1 MRFWKVLLLI
11 FTVCVVSC
19 GTSSNLKSITS
30 SDINSYLKDTPK
42 AEEHPNAGADLLL
55 SYGYVEFFAD
65 GTSVI
70 GHLHRYKI
78 FSERGN
84 RHASISIPYREGYQE
99 VKVLFANT
107 IKPNGRIVPL
117 DIKDIHD
124 SSRYA
129 GFEFYTDIKQRRFT
143 MPAVENNCV
152 IEYAYEI
159 RNLKPMLPFDFYT
172 TFFCQT
178 VIPLEEDILE
188 VVLPAHIELKYKK
201 YITTENPRITRI
213 GNKKMYVFTSTK
225 QKEIIPEPRMP
236 LLTDRDT
243 FPQFSMWTLNSWES
257 ISRWYISLVKEQMQ
271 SDGEL
276 EAFTKQLVKDKKND
290 EEKIKAI
297 FDFVSQK
304 IRYVAVLLGPYTH
317 KPHTARDIFK
327 KRYGDCKDKTTLL
340 LTMLTIAGIEG
351 LPVLVPARGESFDES
366 MPSLEA
372 FNHVIAAVP
381 SGASYY
387 WLDATNEAAAFN
399 SIPFSRPTTVL
410 LIHKDGSYRFIKT
423 PHMDD
428 RKDFTHL
435 EIKSTLNEDGDADVD
450 LTFTFSGKAAESS
463 RYFYKYLSPE
473 QRKKQFEKRGVE
485 VKELTFSSF
494 TETEVPFAINLK
506 GIYKNL
512 AQKLDE
518 KTMVLTNAV
527 RVDSYR
533 DITSAQERKYPIKFR
548 TSFYSKEKY
557 IFTFPAGFTIKNLPP
572 AFISEKPFKKRV
584 ENFSFRDST
593 FEISVETKEF
603 EHSITVDNLD
613 DFKKHAS
620 ELQKHE
626 SSLKNI
632 LFEKKDYTHHS
643 SGHR

>member
-1 MRFWKVLLLI
+1 MRYWKVLLLI

-30 SDINSYLKDTPK
+30 GDVNSYLKDTPK

-70 GHLHRYKI
+70 RHLHRYKI

-84 RHASISIPYREGYQE
+84 RYASISLPYREGYQE
-99 VKVLFANT
+99 AKILFANT

-117 DIKDIHD
+117 DVKDIHD
-124 SSRYA
+124 SSKHA
-129 GFEFYTDIKQRRFT
+129 GFEFYTDIKQRSFT

-152 IEYAYEI
+152 IEYAYEV
-159 RNLKPMLPFDFYT
+159 RNLKPMLPFDFFT

-178 VIPLEEDILE
+178 VIPMEEDTME
-188 VVLPAHIELKYKK
+188 VVLPVNVELKYKK
-201 YITTENPRITRI
+201 FNTTINPSITKN
-213 GNKKMYVFTSTK
+213 GNKKKYVFTNTK

-236 LLTDRDT
+236 HVTDRDT
-243 FPQFSMWTLNSWES
+243 FPQLSMWTLDSWET

-276 EAFTKQLVKDKKND
+276 ETFTRQLVKDKKNE

-297 FDFVSQK
+297 FNFVSQK

-317 KPHTARDIFK
+317 KPHAAREIFK

-340 LTMLTIAGIEG
+340 LTMLKIAGIEG
-351 LPVLVPARGESFDES
+351 MPVLVPAHGESFDES

-372 FNHVIAAVP
+372 FNHVIAVVP
-381 SGASYY
+381 SGTTYY

-410 LIHKDGSYRFIKT
+410 VIHYDGSYRFIKT

-428 RKDFTHL
+428 RKDFTNL
-435 EIKSTLNEDGDADVD
+435 EIKSTLNEEGDADVNF
-450 LTFTFSGKAAESS
+450 TFTFSGKAAESS
-463 RYFYKYLSPE
+463 RYLYKYLSPE
-473 QRKKQFEKRGVE
+473 QRKKQFERRGIE

-494 TETEVPFAINLK
+494 TDTEDPFVINLK

-512 AQKLDE
+512 AQKLDD
-518 KTMVLTNAV
+518 KTMVLTNTV
-527 RVDSYR
+527 RLDSYR
-533 DITSAQERKYPIKFR
+533 DITSAKERKYPIRFR
-548 TSFYSKEKY
+548 TSLYNKEKY
-557 IFTFPAGFTIKNLPP
+557 IFTFPAGFIIKNLPP
-572 AFISEKPFKKRV
+572 AFISERPFKKRV

-603 EHSITVDNLD
+603 EHKIILDNLD

-632 LFEKKDYTHHS
+632 LFEKKEYTHHS
-643 SGHR
+643 SGH

>member
-30 SDINSYLKDTPK
+30 GDVNSYLKDTPK

-70 GHLHRYKI
+70 RHLHRYKI

-84 RHASISIPYREGYQE
+84 RYASISLPYREGYQE
-99 VKVLFANT
+99 AKILFANT

-117 DIKDIHD
+117 DVKDIHD
-124 SSRYA
+124 SSKHA
-129 GFEFYTDIKQRRFT
+129 GFEFYTDIKQRSFT

-152 IEYAYEI
+152 IEYAYEV
-159 RNLKPMLPFDFYT
+159 RNLKPMLPFDFFT

-178 VIPLEEDILE
+178 VIPMEEDTME
-188 VVLPAHIELKYKK
+188 VVLPVNVELKYKK
-201 YITTENPRITRI
+201 FNTTINPSITKN
-213 GNKKMYVFTSTK
+213 GNKKKYVFTNTK

-236 LLTDRDT
+236 HVTDRDT
-243 FPQFSMWTLNSWES
+243 FPQLSMWTLDSWET

-276 EAFTKQLVKDKKND
+276 ETFTRQLVKDKKNE

-297 FDFVSQK
+297 FNFVSQK

-317 KPHTARDIFK
+317 KPHAAREIFK

-340 LTMLTIAGIEG
+340 LTMLKIAGIEG
-351 LPVLVPARGESFDES
+351 MPVLVPAHGESFDES

-372 FNHVIAAVP
+372 FNHVIAVVP
-381 SGASYY
+381 SGTTYY

-410 LIHKDGSYRFIKT
+410 VIHYDGSYRFIKT

-428 RKDFTHL
+428 RKDFTNF
-435 EIKSTLNEDGDADVD
+435 EIKSTINEEGDADVD
-450 LTFTFSGKAAESS
+450 FTFTFSGKAAESS
-463 RYFYKYLSPE
+463 RYLYKYLSPE
-473 QRKKQFEKRGVE
+473 QRKKQFERRGIE

-494 TETEVPFAINLK
+494 TDTEDPFVINLK

-512 AQKLDE
+512 AQKLDD
-518 KTMVLTNAV
+518 KTMVLTNTV
-527 RVDSYR
+527 RLDSYR
-533 DITSAQERKYPIKFR
+533 DITSAKERKYPIRFR
-548 TSFYSKEKY
+548 TSLYNKEKY
-557 IFTFPAGFTIKNLPP
+557 IFTFPAGFIIKNLPP
-572 AFISEKPFKKRV
+572 AFISERPFKKRV

-603 EHSITVDNLD
+603 EHKIILDNLD

-632 LFEKKDYTHHS
+632 LFEKKEYTHHS
-643 SGHR
+643 SGH

>member
-1 MRFWKVLLLI
+1 MRFWKVLILI
-11 FTVCVVSC
+11 LTACVFSC
-19 GTSSNLKSITS
+19 APSTNLKSITS
-30 SDINSYLKDTPK
+30 GDVNSYLKETPK
-42 AEEHPNAGADLLL
+42 AEEHPNAGADLLH

-70 GHLHRYKI
+70 RHLHRYKI

-84 RHASISIPYREGYQE
+84 RYASISIPYREGYQE
-99 VKVLFANT
+99 AKILFANT

-117 DIKDIHD
+117 DVKDIHD
-124 SSRYA
+124 SSQYA

-152 IEYAYEI
+152 IEYAYEV

-178 VIPLEEDILE
+178 IIPMEEDTIE
-188 VVLPAHIELKYKK
+188 VVLPVKVELKYKK
-201 YITTENPRITRI
+201 FNTTITPIITQN
-213 GNKKMYVFTSTK
+213 GNKKRYVFTSTK

-243 FPQFSMWTLNSWES
+243 FPQFSLWTLDSWET
-257 ISRWYISLVKEQMQ
+257 ISRWYISLVREQMQ

-276 EAFTKQLVKDKKND
+276 EAFTRQLVKDKNND

-297 FDFVSQK
+297 FNFVSQK

-317 KPHTARDIFK
+317 KPHAAREIFK
-327 KRYGDCKDKTTLL
+327 KRYGDCKDKTILL
-340 LTMLTIAGIEG
+340 LTMLKIAGIEG
-351 LPVLVPARGESFDES
+351 LPVLVPAHAESFDES

-372 FNHVIAAVP
+372 FNHVITAVP
-381 SGASYY
+381 SGNTYY

-399 SIPFSRPTTVL
+399 SIPFSRPTSVL
-410 LIHKDGSYRFIKT
+410 VIHHDGSYRFIKT

-428 RKDFTHL
+428 RKDFTNL
-435 EIKSTLNEDGDADVD
+435 ELKSTINQDGDADVD

-463 RYFYKYLSPE
+463 RYFNKYLSPE
-473 QRKKQFEKRGVE
+473 QRKKQFERRGVE

-494 TETEVPFAINLK
+494 TDTEDHFVINLK

-512 AQKLDE
+512 AQKLDD
-518 KTMVLTNAV
+518 KTMVLTNTV
-527 RVDSYR
+527 RLDSYR
-533 DITSAQERKYPIKFR
+533 DITSAKERKYPIRFR
-548 TSFYSKEKY
+548 TSLYSREKY
-557 IFTFPAGFTIKNLPP
+557 TFIFPAGFIIKNLPP

-584 ENFSFRDST
+584 ENFSFHDST

-603 EHSITVDNLD
+603 EHKITLENLD

-632 LFEKKDYTHHS
+632 LFEKNEYTHHS